1 MIDLLVA
8 FLFYSNPEEQKLY
21 IWRILRV
28 AYGLGQ
34 IPSRKEQSV
43 KLKRKF
49 QNELTRHGVRWMK
62 SKSKFVSHT
71 ARMGKFWSQT
81 VLFVGCGSGKSFL
94 IELIAA
100 ASALEVEESEKCEK
114 QKYAAVF
121 EHFLIKLSSIMT
133 IKIIFTDHYTE
144 KDVPESLLSERPLV
158 LNPVNPYQNV
168 FEVADEAYLKS
179 LQSGARET
187 LRRLQS
193 EGVMDLVTLFWPQ
206 MGHNVLTYRN
216 VTYRVKESDGV
227 FMPILSFNSAWMK
240 PVLNKSCE
248 RVHSDKNKLTRY
260 YVGRTVR

>member
-100 ASALEVEESEKCEK
+100 ASALEVEESEKCLFVCL
-114 QKYAAVF
+114 Y
-121 EHFLIKLSSIMT
+121 
-133 IKIIFTDHYTE
+133 D
-144 KDVPESLLSERPLV
+144 
-158 LNPVNPYQNV
+158 
-168 FEVADEAYLKS
+168 
-179 LQSGARET
+179 
-187 LRRLQS
+187 
-193 EGVMDLVTLFWPQ
+193 TLFTNRIIDITNAKCTVYK
-206 MGHNVLTYRN
+206 GNKGVVEYR
-216 VTYRVKESDGV
+216 RE
-227 FMPILSFNSAWMK
+227 
-240 PVLNKSCE
+240 E
-248 RVHSDKNKLTRY
+248 
-260 YVGRTVR
+260 